1 MEDDWDRF
9 VAKSR
14 NGTFIHSRAFM
25 DYHSDRFDDQSV
37 LVISNDE
44 IIGVF
49 PAHAMGCMAWINAR
63 RLSETCS
70 QV

>member
-1 MEDDWDRF
+1 MRLLQFIHYSPDMEDDWDRF

-44 IIGVF
+44 IIGVSK
-49 PAHAMGCMAWINAR
+49 R
-63 RLSETCS
+63 
-70 QV
+70 